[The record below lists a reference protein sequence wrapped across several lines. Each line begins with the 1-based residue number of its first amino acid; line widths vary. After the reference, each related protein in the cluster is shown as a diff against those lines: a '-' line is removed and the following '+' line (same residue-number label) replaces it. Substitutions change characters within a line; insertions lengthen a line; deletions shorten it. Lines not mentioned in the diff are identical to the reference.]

1 VIAPLHRKR
10 VVFAGGGTGGHLF
23 PALALARALPSVE
36 PVFLVP
42 PDRGDE
48 KLLRGEFRSVA
59 FGSPRVDRA
68 PWLYPARLAWAVRRA
83 RAILRDERASAVVGL
98 GGYASVPASI
108 AARTLGLPLYLV
120 ECNAVPGKATR
131 ALARWADGIG
141 LASAQARDGLAGGR
155 ADCKITGTP
164 LRRELFDEYG
174 GAADFGLEPGVKTL
188 LVIGGSQGATRLNE
202 RVVDGLA
209 TCRDLRFQV
218 LHCTGDTDAARI
230 RADYDELGIR
240 AHVVGFLS
248 DIGRAY
254 AAADL
259 VLARAGAST
268 VAECLA
274 LGRPAVFV
282 PFPWH
287 KDRQQHLNAREA
299 AACGAARVVEQ
310 QSLSPMAV
318 RLLVKELLLRDEERD
333 AMAEYARA
341 VGRPSAARD
350 MAAHVLESFGDA
362 LAVPGGGSA
371 IVEIGG

>member
-23 PALALARALPSVE
+23 PALALARALPSIE

-48 KLLRGEFRSVA
+48 QLLGGEFRSVA
-59 FGSPRVDRA
+59 LFSPRVDRA
-68 PWLYPARLAWAVRRA
+68 PWLYPARLAWAVRKA
-83 RAILRDERASAVVGL
+83 RSILKAERASAVVGL
-98 GGYASVPASI
+98 GGYASVPASV

-131 ALARWADGIG
+131 ALARWANGIG
-141 LASAQARDGLAGGR
+141 LASPQARDGLAGAR

-164 LRRELFDEYG
+164 LRRELFDAEYG
-174 GAADFGLEPGVKTL
+174 GPADFGLEPGVKTL
-188 LVIGGSQGATRLNE
+188 LVVGGSQGATRLNE

-209 TCRDLRFQV
+209 TCRDLPFQV

-240 AHVVGFLS
+240 AHVVGFLG

-274 LGRPAVFV
+274 LGRPAIFV

-299 AACGAARVVEQ
+299 EACGAARVVEQ
-310 QSLSPMAV
+310 RKLTPVAV
-318 RLLVKELLLRDEERD
+318 RMLVKEVLLRDEERE
-333 AMAEYARA
+333 AMAGFARA

-362 LAVPGGGSA
+362 LAVTDAG
-371 IVEIGG
+371 IVEVGG